1 MTRVRPATLDDI
13 RILMSIEKDSPT
25 AAHWQESQ
33 YRAALTPGAAPER
46 VSLVIEEPP
55 VQGFVVAQ
63 VLGDEWE
70 IENVVVAADARR
82 RGLGTE
88 LVSSLL
94 EQARARGA
102 RSIFLEVRE
111 SNAAARRLYT
121 KSGFMPAGRRKGY
134 YADPPEDALLFRY
147 SFPQ

>member
-1 MTRVRPATLDDI
+1 MSHVRPATVDDI
-13 RILMSIEKDSPT
+13 RILISIEKDSPT
-25 AAHWQESQ
+25 AAHCQESQ
-33 YRAALTPGAAPER
+33 YRAALQPGMSPER
-46 VSLVIEEPP
+46 VSLVIEEPS
-55 VQGFVVAQ
+55 VCGFIVAQ

-70 IENVVVAADARR
+70 IENVVVAAGAQR
-82 RGLGTE
+82 RGLGAE
-88 LVSSLL
+88 LVSALL

-111 SNAAARRLYT
+111 SNAAARRLYA
-121 KSGFMPAGRRKGY
+121 KSGFVPAGRRKSY